1 MRTRRKTTQDEGKQ
15 VTLDAWDMAELQTYA
30 ASLHAIGKR
39 RANHAYCEYAR
50 IQGWCDT
57 PAWVPGRVLF
67 RTAHKITRALHTTP
81 ETRARVQRGNHGA

>member
-1 MRTRRKTTQDEGKQ
+1 MTVATQP
-15 VTLDAWDMAELQTYA
+15 TLDAWDMAELQTYA

-67 RTAHKITRALHTTP
+67 RTAHRITRAQHV
-81 ETRARVQRGNHGA
+81 ETAAALASSAAIKEHHHA